1 MRLILFF
8 FFSFI
13 ACFGYGQD
21 TTGFQPMAAKGYKFK
36 RVRADSSL
44 NIPSDTTNNKL
55 GIARIGSTVYV
66 GNGVKWTASG
76 GSSDTNFVRPQRLA
90 DSAAAI
96 RSALIDTAANIR
108 GDFPT
113 YTGVT
118 QQQLDDTSAAIRGA
132 IPSQPNQL
140 LFGGEITEVS
150 PLQFFITSAQYRIG
164 GRTFTSPDT
173 TITLAAAGDSNRIDV
188 FVVDTLNRV
197 VSIQGTQSSNPVPP
211 SVDPIKELLL
221 NFVFVGTDTV
231 YQPVITPQYWTQSG
245 ADIININAGN
255 VLTGNQFR
263 ATGGFNVT
271 PALNGNTDFN
281 GIRYAAANTVDM
293 FVGNNNVSRW
303 FLVGNGTG
311 AFYDLFG
318 TFNSASGTGTCSAIK
333 LRTTVAALGA
343 NAKNYYQLE
352 IVPTYTQG
360 VLGTGTLAG
369 VYYNPTIN
377 SLNTSTHYAWWSTSG
392 GFRAQGLS
400 YSADTTYLGLCIDA
414 NGNFYRC
421 PRSTGSGGGGGIT
434 RQELIDTANAIR
446 SSLASFQA
454 AMYDSLTAIRGAIPA
469 AGVSQSALNDT
480 AAAIRNYTTE
490 NIRYVASDSG
500 IVMTVIGD
508 TAKFSVDTSYIQRK
522 AVPYKKW
529 VGLLSQS
536 GTDAP
541 TAIVLENTL
550 DSIVTFEY
558 VNTGLYHIHLGAS
571 SGFDYTKTFIINGS
585 PGNVDTPFGRTL
597 FYNTGGIAI
606 IISTTDESG
615 NFINNNLNL
624 TPIEIR
630 IYP

>member
-271 PALNGNTDFN
+271 PALSGNATFN

-318 TFNSASGTGTCSAIK
+318 TFNPASGTGTGSAIK
-333 LRTTVAALGA
+333 LRTTVAAAGA

-392 GFRAQGLS
+392 GIRAQGLS

-454 AMYDSLTAIRGAIPA
+454 VMYDSLTAIRGAIPA

>member
-1 MRLILFF
+1 MMRVLFLF
-8 FFSFI
+8 CLSF
-13 ACFGYGQD
+13 CFL
-21 TTGFQPMAAKGYKFK
+21 K
-36 RVRADSSL
+36 ADAQLPWNYPGAGIRMKKMISDSVAQ
-44 NIPSDTTNNKL
+44 IPSDTTNNKT

-118 QQQLDDTSAAIRGA
+118 QEQLDDTSAAIRGA

-140 LFGGEITEVS
+140 LFGGDVI
-150 PLQFFITSAQYRIG
+150 PIN
-164 GRTFTSPDT
+164 DT
-173 TITLAAAGDSNRIDV
+173 TYFVRGLKVRLGGVIYNTNDTILYILPKGDTSRIDL
-188 FVVDTLNRV
+188 FLVDTIPNVKVRTG
-197 VSIQGTQSSNPVPP
+197 IESSSPVPP
-211 SVDPIKELLL
+211 SFNPSNEFPLTFANVSVDSIIINNNP
-221 NFVFVGTDTV
+221 F
-231 YQPVITPQYWTQSG
+231 TPWASTG

-271 PALNGNTDFN
+271 PELSGTTFN
-281 GIRYAAANTVDM
+281 GIRGYALSNTVDM
-293 FVGNNNVSRW
+293 FVGNNNVARW
-303 FLVGNGTG
+303 FLVGNQTG

-318 TFNSASGTGTCSAIK
+318 MFNPASGTGTGSAIK
-333 LRTTVAALGA
+333 LRTAVLAYGA

-369 VYYNPTIN
+369 VYYNPKII

-392 GFRAQGLS
+392 GIRAQGLS

-454 AMYDSLTAIRGAIPA
+454 AMYDSLTAIRSAIPA
-469 AGVSQSALNDT
+469 AGVSQAALNDT

-490 NIRYVASDSG
+490 NIRYVAAGDG
-500 IVMTVIGD
+500 MVMTVTGD
-508 TAKFSVDTSYIQRK
+508 TATFSVNYKEWVARVTFDGANVTYDVLKNTFDSSFVIEYVSTGRFDIKTVSGAAVLDPETMIFTAQPFTNNEKTILYNIIYSHGESATTSIRFLIYELGTGV
-522 AVPYKKW
+522 ADPD
-529 VGLLSQS
+529 S
-536 GTDAP
+536 GT
-541 TAIVLENTL
+541 I
-550 DSIVTFEY
+550 
-558 VNTGLYHIHLGAS
+558 
-571 SGFDYTKTFIINGS
+571 FITIKK
-585 PGNVDTPFGRTL
+585 
-597 FYNTGGIAI
+597 YN
-606 IISTTDESG
+606 
-615 NFINNNLNL
+615 
-624 TPIEIR
+624 
-630 IYP
+630 

>member
-1 MRLILFF
+1 MTGKHRDWETVSQSRYGWCFPVTIKTVIIFITDNKERAVIPPNGIVFDESVVKRPLLFDTVTKV
-8 FFSFI
+8 FSW
-13 ACFGYGQD
+13 
-21 TTGFQPMAAKGYKFK
+21 
-36 RVRADSSL
+36 
-44 NIPSDTTNNKL
+44 
-55 GIARIGSTVYV
+55 
-66 GNGVKWTASG
+66 GNPYAT
-76 GSSDTNFVRPQRLA
+76 QQ
-90 DSAAAI
+90 
-96 RSALIDTAANIR
+96 ALEDTAANIR

-271 PALNGNTDFN
+271 PALSGNTTFN

-293 FVGNNNVSRW
+293 FVGNNNVARW

-311 AFYDLFG
+311 SFYDLFG
-318 TFNSASGTGTCSAIK
+318 TFTPASGTGTGSAIK
-333 LRTTVAALGA
+333 LRTTVTAAGA

-360 VLGTGTLAG
+360 
-369 VYYNPTIN
+369 
-377 SLNTSTHYAWWSTSG
+377 
-392 GFRAQGLS
+392 LS
-400 YSADTTYLGLCIDA
+400 
-414 NGNFYRC
+414 
-421 PRSTGSGGGGGIT
+421 
-434 RQELIDTANAIR
+434 
-446 SSLASFQA
+446 
-454 AMYDSLTAIRGAIPA
+454 
-469 AGVSQSALNDT
+469 
-480 AAAIRNYTTE
+480 
-490 NIRYVASDSG
+490 
-500 IVMTVIGD
+500 
-508 TAKFSVDTSYIQRK
+508 
-522 AVPYKKW
+522 
-529 VGLLSQS
+529 
-536 GTDAP
+536 
-541 TAIVLENTL
+541 
-550 DSIVTFEY
+550 
-558 VNTGLYHIHLGAS
+558 
-571 SGFDYTKTFIINGS
+571 
-585 PGNVDTPFGRTL
+585 
-597 FYNTGGIAI
+597 
-606 IISTTDESG
+606 
-615 NFINNNLNL
+615 
-624 TPIEIR
+624 
-630 IYP
+630 

>member
-1 MRLILFF
+1 MMRVLFLF
-8 FFSFI
+8 CLSF
-13 ACFGYGQD
+13 CFL
-21 TTGFQPMAAKGYKFK
+21 K
-36 RVRADSSL
+36 ADAQLPWNYPGAGIRMKKMISDSVAQ
-44 NIPSDTTNNKL
+44 IPSDTTNNKT
-55 GIARIGSTVYV
+55 GIARIGSTLYV

-271 PALNGNTDFN
+271 PALSGTTFN

-318 TFNSASGTGTCSAIK
+318 TFNPASGTGTGSAIK
-333 LRTTVAALGA
+333 LRTTVAAAGA

-490 NIRYVASDSG
+490 NIRYVAAGDG
-500 IVMTVIGD
+500 MVMTVTGD
-508 TAKFSVDTSYIQRK
+508 TATFSVNYKEWVARVAFAGTSVTYDVLKNTFDSSFVIEYVSTGRFDIK
-522 AVPYKKW
+522 TVSGAAVLDPETMIFTAQPFTNDPIYLYNIIYSHGESTTTNIRFLIYEIKE
-529 VGLLSQS
+529 LIFS
-536 GTDAP
+536 GTGIADP
-541 TAIVLENTL
+541 E
-550 DSIVTFEY
+550 
-558 VNTGLYHIHLGAS
+558 
-571 SGFDYTKTFIINGS
+571 SGTTFITIKK
-585 PGNVDTPFGRTL
+585 
-597 FYNTGGIAI
+597 YN
-606 IISTTDESG
+606 
-615 NFINNNLNL
+615 
-624 TPIEIR
+624 
-630 IYP
+630 